1 MAFAQWG
8 GNTTQG
14 SATGDLTAD
23 PAHLDVFISE
33 LWADGIYRYFEKSL
47 VFKPFF
53 DDYSALCKGKGDT
66 INIPTV
72 QEVAVATKLE
82 NNGVTYTGNTE
93 TAISL
98 LIDQHKYSAKLFED
112 IAMIQANEMLFDKY
126 AQSMSYGL
134 AKAVDTHIMEELDAM
149 GTTQA
154 LAADN
159 SMSNADVETAIG
171 TLMANDIPKEECAF
185 FVNPLIYADLMNSKA
200 FIAAPNSPANYA
212 TTGALGNVVP
222 TGFADNSVMATG
234 NVGMLFGI
242 PVYTS
247 SIIATSAS
255 GGTEVGYLVHKSAI
269 AVAVQQNI
277 RVQSEY
283 SVDFL
288 GTKVVA
294 DCIFGAKATTSN
306 HVKGIEFLNP

>member
-1 MAFAQWG
+1 MAYTAFSGDA
-8 GNTTQG
+8 TQG
-14 SATGDLTAD
+14 SASGDLSGAG
-23 PAHLDVFISE
+23 HVDVFIPQ
-33 LWADGIYRYFEKSL
+33 LWADGIYRYFEKNL
-47 VFKPFF
+47 IFKPFF
-53 DDYSALCKGKGDT
+53 DDYSALCQGKGDT
-66 INIPTV
+66 IHIPTV
-72 QEVAVATKLE
+72 QEVAVSTKTE
-82 NNGVTYTGNTE
+82 NTGVAYSVNTE
-93 TAISL
+93 TSIDL
-98 LIDQHKYSAKLFED
+98 LIDQHKYAAKLFED
-112 IAMIQANEMLFDKY
+112 IAMIQSNEMLFDKY

-149 GTTQA
+149 GTTQS

-159 SMSNADVETAIG
+159 SMSNADVETALG

-212 TTGALGNVVP
+212 TSGALGNVVP

-234 NVGMLFGI
+234 NVGVLFGI
-242 PVYTS
+242 PVFTT
-247 SIIATSAS
+247 SIIPSTAS
-255 GGTEVGYLVHKSAI
+255 TGTEVGYLVHKSAI

-283 SVDFL
+283 SVDYL